1 MLKLF
6 KISRSV
12 RHSILNGQT
21 YVMVVALCFSSP
33 TTIKKYKIDIFA
45 HLTLTLV
52 QWPCVQTW
60 PWSSA
65 YFRTFQG
72 WYPHPR
78 QLRYSAQAVQ
88 THMLPIHKFAWGKV
102 LGSLLLHSFCLAIN
116 YYYSHRR
123 YPACVLN
130 FTRKN
135 NLCTCKEGF
144 MCKIQNQRFKCNPD
158 SL

>member
-1 MLKLF
+1 M
-6 KISRSV
+6 
-12 RHSILNGQT
+12 T
-21 YVMVVALCFSSP
+21 LCSN
-33 TTIKKYKIDIFA
+33 
-45 HLTLTLV
+45 LTLIISIFQKPSRVGTLI
-52 QWPCVQTW
+52 PDNYGT
-60 PWSSA
+60 
-65 YFRTFQG
+65 
-72 WYPHPR
+72 
-78 QLRYSAQAVQ
+78 QLKRFKH
-88 THMLPIHKFAWGKV
+88 TLPIHKYAWGKA
-102 LGSLLLHSFCLAIN
+102 LGSSLLHSVCLAIN